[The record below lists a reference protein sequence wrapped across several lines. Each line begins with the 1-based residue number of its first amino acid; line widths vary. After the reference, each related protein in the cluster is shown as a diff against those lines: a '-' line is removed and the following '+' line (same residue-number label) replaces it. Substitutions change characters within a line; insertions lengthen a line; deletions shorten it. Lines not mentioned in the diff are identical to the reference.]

1 MKWIV
6 KCLIGQK
13 IARGKRCLSPFPLT
27 NNEIRDTVFGRY
39 EQRDT
44 RYERGFTII
53 ELIIV
58 IVIAG
63 IISGIFG
70 MLILQVIDVY
80 SFVTVREDVL
90 SEAELAMERMVREM
104 RQIQKAA
111 QTIEVIYL
119 ADGAE
124 FQFVDVDDNIIGF
137 KRNGSDLNRMEF
149 SEPGVLQY
157 DDLLA
162 DDITNMAFTYW
173 DEDNDELSSTPLSSA
188 DIEKIKRIEISIE
201 MERQDQEVR
210 IDTQVYPRNL

>member
-1 MKWIV
+1 MNK
-6 KCLIGQK
+6 
-13 IARGKRCLSPFPLT
+13 
-27 NNEIRDTVFGRY
+27 
-39 EQRDT
+39 
-44 RYERGFTII
+44 GFTII

-63 IISGIFG
+63 IISGILG

-90 SEAELAMERMVREM
+90 SEAELAMERMMREI

-111 QTIEVIYL
+111 QAIEVIYI
-119 ADGAE
+119 ADSAE

-137 KRNGSDLNRMEF
+137 KKDSSTVHRMKF
-149 SEPGVLQY
+149 SEPGVLQHN
-157 DDLLA
+157 DLLA
-162 DDITNMAFTYW
+162 DDITSLAFTYW
-173 DEDNDELSSTPLSSA
+173 DEDSNELSSPV
-188 DIEKIKRIEISIE
+188 DIEKIKRIEISIV